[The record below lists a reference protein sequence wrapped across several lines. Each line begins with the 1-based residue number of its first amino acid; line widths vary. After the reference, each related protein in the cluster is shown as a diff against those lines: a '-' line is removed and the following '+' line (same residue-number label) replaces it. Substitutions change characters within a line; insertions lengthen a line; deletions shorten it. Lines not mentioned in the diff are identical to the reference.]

1 MDKNNKTEW
10 AKYSGLGIQ
19 MVVSVI
25 ICLYIGKWVGIK
37 LGSENL
43 GALFGTLFGLFASI
57 YNLIKQ
63 IKNWLNF
70 YGNLIF
76 FICNFSD
83 W

>member
-1 MDKNNKTEW
+1 MKKNKSIEW

-19 MVVSVI
+19 MAVSVVF
-25 ICLYIGKWVGIK
+25 CLYIGKWVGLK

-63 IKNWLNF
+63 IKN
-70 YGNLIF
+70 
-76 FICNFSD
+76 
-83 W
+83 